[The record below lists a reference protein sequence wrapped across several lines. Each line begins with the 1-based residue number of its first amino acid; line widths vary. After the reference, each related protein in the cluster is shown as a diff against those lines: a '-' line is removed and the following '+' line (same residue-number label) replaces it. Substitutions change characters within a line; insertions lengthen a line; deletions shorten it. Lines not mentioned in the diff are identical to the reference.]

1 MGHGNFSE
9 NGQRYCRKTIRPCY
23 GRYTIFLLYDFGIRM
38 NLKRGDNLEAKLQ
51 KWGNSLGIRIPSS
64 LLKALNLK
72 NNDQVDIN
80 YEDDKIVISKSKNN
94 KISLEERFKEYKGEN
109 LAKEFNWDLPR
120 GKEIW

>member
-1 MGHGNFSE
+1 MKKVNNFIFF
-9 NGQRYCRKTIRPCY
+9 NCY
-23 GRYTIFLLYDFGIRM
+23 IDKCINFVYTIV
-38 NLKRGDNLEAKLQ
+38 KGDDSVEARLQ

-64 LLKALNLK
+64 ILKTLNLK